1 MDYLDVEPPSF
12 SIASALTPWITAMED
27 EFSALHRQ
35 GTWSLVPPNFS
46 QNIADC
52 KWVYKVKGN
61 TYGSVSRYKA
71 RLVAIGFHQQVGLD
85 YDETFSLVIKPT
97 TIRFILTLAA
107 QFTWPLR

>member
-1 MDYLDVEPPSF
+1 MDYLDVKPPSF
-12 SIASALTPWITAMED
+12 SIASALTPWITVMED
-27 EFSALHRQ
+27 EFSALHKQ
-35 GTWSLVPPNFS
+35 GTWSLVPPNSS

-61 TYGSVSRYKA
+61 IDGSVSRYKA
-71 RLVAIGFHQQVGLD
+71 RLVAIGFNQQAGLD